1 MFKNYLTYVM
11 MAFAMLSFV
20 SIALGNVLLGLATA
34 LFLVYVYKNGIK
46 IEEEHKGYF
55 YAYGLVKFITLAVI
69 MRCVILIS

>member
-1 MFKNYLTYVM
+1 MLINYLTYVM

-34 LFLVYVYKNGIK
+34 LFVAYVYKNGIK

>member
-1 MFKNYLTYVM
+1 MLINYLAYVM
-11 MAFAMLSFV
+11 IAFAMLSFV

-34 LFLVYVYKNGIK
+34 LFLVYVYKNSIK

>member
-1 MFKNYLTYVM
+1 MLINYLTYVM

-46 IEEEHKGYF
+46 IEEEQ
-55 YAYGLVKFITLAVI
+55 
-69 MRCVILIS
+69 

>member
-46 IEEEHKGYF
+46 IEEEHNGYF
-55 YAYGLVKFITLAVI
+55 MLTASLCSPYCYPLYLVVT
-69 MRCVILIS
+69 